1 MNTESK
7 WPANLVIVRHGQ
19 SQRNVEKEAAKAKG
33 LFKSYVGDVRDQ
45 DTPLTPLGEGQ
56 ALHVGTY
63 LRDTFVNKVGAFDV
77 VLMSPYLRTRQT
89 TNKILQGLG
98 VDNKAGL
105 DSYRPAPRVTQDE
118 RLREIEF
125 GIFDGLTREGL
136 AAKYPEE
143 VRRREKEGK
152 YWYRP
157 PGGESRPDVG
167 LRLQSLLI
175 TIAREFANQNVLI
188 VTHSVVVMMFRKLLE
203 RWTEELYLEV
213 DSTDD
218 VKNCSITNYRSESY
232 HHPRTTYGSNK
243 LKLVEYNTICY
254 PE

>member
-1 MNTESK
+1 MAFEAK
-7 WPANLVIVRHGQ
+7 WPTDLVLVRHGQ
-19 SQRNVEKEAAKAKG
+19 SQRNVAKDKARANG
-33 LFKSYVGDVRDQ
+33 IVHSYVDHVRDQ

-63 LRDTFVNKVGAFDV
+63 LRDNFIKEDGRFNVILT
-77 VLMSPYLRTRQT
+77 SPYLRTRQT
-89 TNKILQGLG
+89 TDKIITGLA
-98 VDNKAGL
+98 NGL
-105 DSYRPAPRVTQDE
+105 PFVKLIQDE

-136 AAKYPEE
+136 EAKYPEE

-167 LRLQSLLI
+167 LRLQSLLV
-175 TIAREFANQNVLI
+175 TISREFADKKVLV

-203 RWTEELYLEV
+203 RWTEEQYLDV
-213 DSTDD
+213 DKHDD
-218 VKNCSITNYRSESY
+218 VKNCSITHYKSDRFGE
-232 HHPRTTYGSNK
+232 NK
-243 LKLVEYNTICY
+243 LKLQTYNTICY